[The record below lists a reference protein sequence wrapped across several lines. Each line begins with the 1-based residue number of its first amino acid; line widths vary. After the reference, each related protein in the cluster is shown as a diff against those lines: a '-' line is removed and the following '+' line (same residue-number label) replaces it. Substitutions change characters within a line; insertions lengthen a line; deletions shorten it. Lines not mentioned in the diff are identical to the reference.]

1 MSSVPNTQ
9 NTVALIADD
18 HSLYRSG
25 LGLLLKDRLGFTEV
39 IEASSFDEAL
49 DRLADRPQ
57 IALAL
62 FDLSMPG
69 MGGPQSLAVVR
80 SSYANVRVAVI
91 SGSEARENVVESIAA
106 SLHGYIPKTLPEN
119 EIVKALRDIMAGRV
133 FVPVLIATATAPGHR
148 PPGDNPAGERAIG
161 EIANAQAGTAALATL
176 EGLTPRQ
183 RDVLRGIVRGL
194 ANKEIARELDI
205 AEGTVKIHLAALF
218 AHFDVR
224 NRTELATRAQRLQ
237 NG

>member
-1 MSSVPNTQ
+1 MNSTASTTAGNKGG

-18 HSLYRSG
+18 HGLYRSG
-25 LGLLLKDRLGFTEV
+25 LGLLLKDQLGFEEV
-39 IEASSFDEAL
+39 IEAASFDEAL

-80 SSYANVRVAVI
+80 ASYPDVRVAVI
-91 SGSEARENVVESIAA
+91 SGSEAREDIVQSIAA
-106 SLHGYIPKTLPEN
+106 SLHGYIPKTLPEA

-133 FVPVLIATATAPGHR
+133 FVPTMVAISMPAAKSAG
-148 PPGDNPAGERAIG
+148 AGEKL
-161 EIANAQAGTAALATL
+161 EAAPATL
-176 EGLTPRQ
+176 DGLTPRQ
-183 RDVLRGIVRGL
+183 RDVLGGIVRGL

-218 AHFDVR
+218 GHFDVR
-224 NRTELATRAQRLQ
+224 NRTELATRAQRMLT
-237 NG
+237 G

>member
-1 MSSVPNTQ
+1 MSVVA

-25 LGLLLKDRLGFTEV
+25 LGLLLRDQLGFAAV
-39 IEASSFDEAL
+39 IEAASFDEAL
-49 DRLADRPQ
+49 DRLADTPQ

-80 SSYANVRVAVI
+80 ASYPTVRVAVI
-91 SGSEARENVVESIAA
+91 SGSEERENVVQSIAA
-106 SLHGYIPKTLPEN
+106 SLHGYIPKTLPEA
-119 EIVKALRDIMAGRV
+119 EIVKALHDIMAGRV
-133 FVPVLIATATAPGHR
+133 FVPVLIATAQ
-148 PPGDNPAGERAIG
+148 PAGDKAARDAT
-161 EIANAQAGTAALATL
+161 AGGNGASAHAPPHTTSAPVTL

-183 RDVLRGIVRGL
+183 RDVLGGIVRGL

-224 NRTELATRAQRLQ
+224 NRTELATRAQRLLP
-237 NG
+237 G